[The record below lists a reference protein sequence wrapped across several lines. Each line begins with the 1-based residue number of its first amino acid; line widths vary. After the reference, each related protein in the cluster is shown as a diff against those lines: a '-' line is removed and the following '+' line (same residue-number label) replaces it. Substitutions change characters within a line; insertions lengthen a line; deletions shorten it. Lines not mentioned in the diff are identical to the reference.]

1 MYGGSN
7 RCVEESTSIPE
18 GEKQVSRET
27 KGEKWKSFSTYEP
40 RRRKFVSLEK
50 DIALRKCM

>member
-27 KGEKWKSFSTYEP
+27 KGEKRKSFSTYEP
-40 RRRKFVSLEK
+40 RRRRFVSLEK